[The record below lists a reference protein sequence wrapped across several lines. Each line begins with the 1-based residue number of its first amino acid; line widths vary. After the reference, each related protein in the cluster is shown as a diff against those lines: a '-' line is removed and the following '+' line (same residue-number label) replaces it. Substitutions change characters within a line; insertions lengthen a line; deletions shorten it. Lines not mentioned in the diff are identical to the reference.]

1 MTREGTKQMTVKS
14 RSHLLD
20 GFNDED
26 ITLRTF
32 NGDHCMESINYKG
45 GFLNVNNDE
54 DIIDVKWRSLY

>member
-32 NGDHCMESINYKG
+32 NGDHCEESTNHKG
-45 GFLNVNNDE
+45 GFSPPFKMA
-54 DIIDVKWRSLY
+54 IMTRI

>member
-26 ITLRTF
+26 
-32 NGDHCMESINYKG
+32 
-45 GFLNVNNDE
+45 E
-54 DIIDVKWRSLY
+54 DLDIQWRSLWGEHQL